1 MTQRRKKRKGKAPA
15 RRVISNKM
23 EKALSETFQTF
34 NLEQSRSHSKAY
46 QELGYQGIKNSR
58 EVLQKSQKLL
68 KTDTIS
74 FIEEGRRKA
83 GGRDR
88 KGPPLTVSWGFLKD

>member
-46 QELGYQGIKNSR
+46 QELGY
-58 EVLQKSQKLL
+58 
-68 KTDTIS
+68 
-74 FIEEGRRKA
+74 
-83 GGRDR
+83 
-88 KGPPLTVSWGFLKD
+88 